1 MIEFIYTVIK
11 AVCDYFQEQKNQERL
26 EETKGYIYESKE
38 YMNEI
43 RDYMKISTQE
53 LACKM
58 LDDLRTKD
66 RDKIRSMVQELIRKG
81 EFDLAYDLNR
91 LLGENFRL
99 SEESFSILKGYLGR

>member
-11 AVCDYFQEQKNQERL
+11 AVCDYFQEQKNQERFQ
-26 EETKGYIYESKE
+26 ETKSYICESKE
-38 YMNEI
+38 CMNEI

-53 LACKM
+53 LAYKM

-66 RDKIRSMVQELIRKG
+66 RDKIKSMVQELIYKG

-91 LLGENFRL
+91 LLNKDFRL
-99 SEESFSILKGYLGR
+99 QDESFYLLKGYFRQ